1 MTTPSTSA
9 LEGLRDIHLPD
20 PISIWPLAAGW
31 WLTLLIIVLAALSL
45 HFVMRARRLSPR
57 RAALGELEQLEEN
70 YSSTGD
76 TFALASG
83 LSALL
88 RRVTLLRGDRT
99 QVASVHGDE
108 RALILGAQ
116 KSGFSPAL
124 VSGIENVM
132 YQNATI
138 HVPREDALAW
148 LDAARGFIRRAS

>member
-1 MTTPSTSA
+1 MTTPSANA

-20 PISIWPLAAGW
+20 PISVWPLAPGW
-31 WLTLLIIVLAALSL
+31 WLTLLIIVLAALAV

-57 RAALGELEQLEEN
+57 RAALGELEKLEEN

-76 TFALASG
+76 VSALASG

-88 RRVTLLRGDRT
+88 RRVSLLRGDRT
-99 QVASVHGDE
+99 RVASVHGDE
-108 RALILGAQ
+108 RALILGAE
-116 KSGFSPAL
+116 KGGFSPAL
-124 VSGIENVM
+124 VTGIENVM
-132 YQNATI
+132 YQNATN